1 LIVESRELREKLRE
15 SLLRSVSRWDNLT
28 NVSSETEEIIRICE
42 ALPENKRTEV
52 TDFARFLL
60 AQQDDARWEEL
71 LDDER
76 PRPKLEKFVREALA
90 EGSEALD
97 LERL

>member
-1 LIVESRELREKLRE
+1 VLRRDTEVETTKPLRYTFAVSTETQEL
-15 SLLRSVSRWDNLT
+15 
-28 NVSSETEEIIRICE
+28 IRICE
-42 ALPENKRTEV
+42 ALPESKRTEL

-60 AQQDDARWEEL
+60 AQQDDARWEKL

-90 EGSEALD
+90 EGSEPLD

>member
-1 LIVESRELREKLRE
+1 
-15 SLLRSVSRWDNLT
+15 LRSVNRWDNLVNLSGDT
-28 NVSSETEEIIRICE
+28 QELIRICE

-60 AQQDDARWEEL
+60 GQQDDARWEEL
-71 LDDER
+71 LDDPT
-76 PRPKLEKFVREALA
+76 PRPKLEKFVRESLA
-90 EGSEALD
+90 EGSEPLD